1 MSVDIRDGADVVVC
15 AGLQTV
21 YLCGPI
27 TGVPLREA
35 VGWRR
40 AVAEALAGSAQVID
54 PTHYA
59 PDTTRRSDSA
69 ATRALTEER
78 LLRGRRTLERDQA
91 DVRRSDLVLAC
102 FLGAKSVSIGS
113 VGEMF
118 WAHTMKKPIVLVR
131 EDENVHNH
139 DMLNAIAGW
148 VFTDLDAAIGQVMK
162 LIDSGAGR

>member
-1 MSVDIRDGADVVVC
+1 MSADIGDGAAGVVR
-15 AGLQTV
+15 ADLQTV

-27 TGVPLREA
+27 TGMPLQEA

-40 AVAEALAGSAQVID
+40 AATEALAGTARVID
-54 PTHYA
+54 PTLYS

-78 LLRGRRTLERDQA
+78 LLRGRRTVARDQA

-102 FLGAKSVSIGS
+102 FLGARSVSIGS

-118 WAHTMKKPIVLVR
+118 WADAMGKPIVFVR
-131 EDENVHNH
+131 EEENVHNH

-148 VFTDLDAAIGQVMK
+148 VFTDLDAAIGQVRR
-162 LIDSGAGR
+162 LIHPGAGR

>member
-1 MSVDIRDGADVVVC
+1 
-15 AGLQTV
+15 V

-27 TGVPLREA
+27 TGTPLGEA

-40 AVAEALAGSAQVID
+40 AVAETLAGVAQVID
-54 PTHYA
+54 PTRYS

-69 ATRALTEER
+69 ATRELTEER
-78 LLRGRRTLERDQA
+78 LLRGRRTVERDQA

-102 FLGAKSVSIGS
+102 FLGARSVSIGS

-118 WAHTMKKPIVLVR
+118 WADAMGKPIVVVR
-131 EDENVHNH
+131 EEENVHNH

-148 VFTDLDAAIGQVMK
+148 IFTDLDAAIVEVK
-162 LIDSGAGR
+162 RLINSGVGR